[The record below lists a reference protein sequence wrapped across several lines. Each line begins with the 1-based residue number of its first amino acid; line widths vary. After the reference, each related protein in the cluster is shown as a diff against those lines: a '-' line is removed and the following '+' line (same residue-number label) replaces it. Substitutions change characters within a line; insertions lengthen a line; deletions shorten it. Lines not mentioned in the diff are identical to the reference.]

1 MKSKKINYDPKSD
14 VVYIMIKEGFEEK
27 HQEIAPGVY
36 VELDKEGKLIGV
48 EILRASQ
55 NIGKFFQKKNP
66 PISIS

>member
-14 VVYIMIKEGFEEK
+14 VVYMIINDGYEEK
-27 HQEIAPGVY
+27 HQEIAPGIF
-36 VELDKEGKLIGV
+36 VELDKKGKLIGV

-66 PISIS
+66 SYSVS